1 MERKV
6 QIYIE
11 GERLE
16 LFNDEKIGIN
26 STVQNIADIAKV
38 FTDFSQ
44 SFTVPAS
51 PNNNK
56 IFEHFY
62 ANEVDGT
69 LNYNIRRDA
78 FIEIDLNSFRTGK
91 IQLEK
96 SEIKN
101 LATDSYTLTFYGDV
115 RSLKD
120 RFSEDKLSQLD
131 YSAYTH
137 PYTGAEVLDRVTD
150 IGMSYDVRYP
160 LISSKRVWQY
170 DEPTT
175 PLDNI
180 DTIDGRIFYDELF
193 PAIKVARVLD
203 VIEAT
208 YGVTF
213 SGSWLQTQ
221 RFQQLFMLCKN
232 AETFTNLTPTQRVDI
247 TAESNAS
254 NFDDIYSVAND
265 TATYTF
271 QSNTEFGDGE
281 HFMYMDI
288 QSLSVP
294 CTYYIDA
301 YRNGV
306 LAGTYT
312 GTTTQSIYW
321 GNVLNVQGVN
331 ETFYFEIRAN
341 TSVTIDIQ
349 LRNEFKYLITDP
361 SGSGQVFLYTSY
373 QTATCANAVLVGDL
387 NIAQNMPD
395 IKVSDFFSGLLKE
408 FNLTCYPL
416 STTEFYLEPLE
427 DWYARGVNYDIT
439 QYVTTDSIEIAR
451 IPLYKK
457 ISFSYQKSESFMNN
471 EFLGFF
477 NRSYGD
483 LDNAFNYDGSDY
495 SVQVPFENLL
505 FNKFSGTEIQVG
517 YALKNSPNF
526 EPYVP
531 KPVLLYY
538 NGMIDI
544 AANDFKF
551 DDGNIIYNIGNYAL
565 FGSDI
570 VENTI
575 NYSLNWGLEVSS
587 FYQTIISN
595 SLYQTY
601 YSNILNNLY
610 DRKNR
615 LTTVKCI
622 LPISILT
629 GLKLNDKLI
638 IRDKRYIINEMK
650 TELTTGEVTF
660 TLIYDLRPIVRRR
673 KFRPSITDTEVT
685 VGTNMKNLSVQG
697 DVDISGTDIISATP
711 ATFTTDTLITFEL
724 PPYGDVVYEIGS
736 EEGDY
741 IVSEDGIDILINEEG
756 DLELLTATINYTMQ
770 DGTIETEF
778 IDISR
783 A

>member
-16 LFNDEKIGIN
+16 LFNDEKINVN
-26 STVQNIADIAKV
+26 STVQNIADIAKE

-44 SFTVPAS
+44 SFTVPAT
-51 PNNNK
+51 PKNNA

-101 LATDSYTLTFYGDV
+101 LYTDSYTLTFYGDV

-150 IGMSYDVRYP
+150 IGMTYDVRYP

-193 PAIKVARVLD
+193 PAIKVARVFD
-203 VIEAT
+203 VLEAT

-232 AETFTNLTPTQRVDI
+232 ANSFTNLTPTERIDI
-247 TAESNAS
+247 TAQSNPS
-254 NFDDIYSVAND
+254 SFDNIYSVAND
-265 TATYTF
+265 NAIYTY
-271 QSNTEFGDGE
+271 QDTEIGDGE

-288 QSLSVP
+288 QALSQP

-306 LAGTYT
+306 LAGTFT
-312 GTTTQSIYW
+312 GTNTQTIYW

-331 ETFYFEIRAN
+331 ETFYFEVRAD
-341 TSVTIDIQ
+341 TTVTIGIQ
-349 LRNEFKYLITDP
+349 LRSTFSYTVVDP
-361 SGSGQVFLYTSY
+361 LTGAQSTMTSL
-373 QTATCANAVLVGDL
+373 QLATCADAVLVGDL

-395 IKVSDFFSGLLKE
+395 IKVSDFFSGILKE
-408 FNLTCYPL
+408 FNLTCYPI
-416 STTEFYLEPLE
+416 SPTEFYLEPLE
-427 DWYARGVNYDIT
+427 DWYARGAEYDIT
-439 QYVTTDSIEIAR
+439 QFVTTDSIDIAR

-457 ISFSYQKSESFMNN
+457 INFSYQKSESFMNR

-483 LDNAFNYDGSDY
+483 LESAFDFDGSEY

-517 YALKNSPNF
+517 YALKDSPSF
-526 EPYVP
+526 EPYIP
-531 KPVLLYY
+531 KLVLMYY
-538 NGMIDI
+538 NGMVDI

-551 DDGNIIYNIGNYAL
+551 DDGSIIYNIGNYAL
-565 FGSDI
+565 FGQDLI
-570 VENTI
+570 ENGV
-575 NYSLNWGLEVSS
+575 NYSLSWGIEVSS
-587 FYQTIISN
+587 FYQTINSN
-595 SLYQTY
+595 GLYQTY
-601 YSNILNNLY
+601 YSNILTNMY

-622 LPISILT
+622 LPISVLT
-629 GLKLNDKLI
+629 QLKLNDKLI

-650 TELTTGEVTF
+650 TELTSGEVTF
-660 TLIYDLRPIVRRR
+660 TLIYDLRPIRRRR
-673 KFRPSITDTEVT
+673 KIRPSVGDTQVA
-685 VGTNMKNLSVQG
+685 VGINMKNLSVQG

-711 ATFTTDTLITFEL
+711 DTFTEDTLIVFEL
-724 PPYGDVVYEIGS
+724 PPFGDEVVEIVS
-736 EEGDY
+736 EELDY
-741 IVSEDGIDILINEEG
+741 IVSEDGQNILINEEG

-770 DGTIETEF
+770 DGTIETEY
-778 IDISR
+778 IDITRS
-783 A
+783 

>member
-51 PNNNK
+51 PNNNQ

-115 RSLKD
+115 ISLKD

-203 VIEAT
+203 VLEAT

-232 AETFTNLTPTQRVDI
+232 AETFTNLTPTQRIDI
-247 TAESNAS
+247 TAQSNAS
-254 NFDDIYSVAND
+254 YFDDIYSVADD

-271 QSNTEFGDGE
+271 QNTETGDGE
-281 HFMYMDI
+281 HLMYMDI

-306 LAGTYT
+306 LAGTFT

-331 ETFYFEIRAN
+331 ETFYFEVRAD
-341 TSVTIDIQ
+341 TTVTIGIQ
-349 LRNEFKYLITDP
+349 LRSTFSYTVVDP
-361 SGSGQVFLYTSY
+361 LTGAQSTMTSL
-373 QTATCANAVLVGDL
+373 QLATCANAVLVGDL

-416 STTEFYLEPLE
+416 SPTEFYLEPLE
-427 DWYARGVNYDIT
+427 DWYARGANYDIT
-439 QYVTTDSIEIAR
+439 KYVTTDSIEIAR
-451 IPLYKK
+451 ILLYKK
-457 ISFSYQKSESFMNN
+457 INFSYQRSESFMNK

-477 NRSYGD
+477 NRIYGD
-483 LDNAFNYDGSDY
+483 LENSFVYDGSDY
-495 SVQVPFENLL
+495 SIQVPFENML

-517 YALKNSPNF
+517 YALKDSPSF
-526 EPYVP
+526 ETYVP

-565 FGSDI
+565 FGPDI

-610 DRKNR
+610 ARKNR

-650 TELTTGEVTF
+650 TELTSGEVTF

-673 KFRPSITDTEVT
+673 KFKPSKTDTQVT

-724 PPYGDVVYEIGS
+724 PPFGNDVFEIGS

-741 IVSEDGIDILINEEG
+741 IVSEDGQNVLINEEG

-783 A
+783 S

>member
-16 LFNDEKIGIN
+16 LFNDEKINVN

-44 SFTVPAS
+44 SFTVPAT
-51 PNNNK
+51 PKNNA

-69 LNYNIRRDA
+69 LNYNLRRDA
-78 FIEIDLNSFRTGK
+78 FIEIDLSSFRTGK

-101 LATDSYTLTFYGDV
+101 LYTDSYTLTFYGDV

-193 PAIKVARVLD
+193 PAIKVARVFD
-203 VIEAT
+203 VLEAT
-208 YGVTF
+208 YGITF

-232 AETFTNLTPTQRVDI
+232 ANTFTNLTPTQRVDI
-247 TAESNAS
+247 ISQSNAS
-254 NFDDIYSVAND
+254 YFDDIYSVAND
-265 TATYTF
+265 TATYTY
-271 QSNTEFGDGE
+271 QNTETGDGE

-288 QSLSVP
+288 QSLSQP

-306 LAGTYT
+306 LAGTFT
-312 GTTTQSIYW
+312 GTTTQTIYW
-321 GNVLNVQGVN
+321 GNVLNIQGVN
-331 ETFYFEIRAN
+331 ETFYFEVRAD
-341 TSVTIDIQ
+341 TTVTIGIQ
-349 LRNEFKYLITDP
+349 LRSVFTHLILDPVTGQQVIYTDL
-361 SGSGQVFLYTSY
+361 QL
-373 QTATCANAVLVGDL
+373 ATCADAVLVGDL

-395 IKVSDFFSGLLKE
+395 IKVSDFFSGILKE
-408 FNLTCYPL
+408 FNLTCYPI

-427 DWYARGVNYDIT
+427 DWYARGADYDIT
-439 QYVTTDSIEIAR
+439 QFVTTDSIDIAR

-457 ISFSYQKSESFMNN
+457 INFSYQKSESFMNK
-471 EFLGFF
+471 EFFGFF

-483 LDNAFNYDGSDY
+483 LESAFDFDGSEY

-517 YALKNSPNF
+517 YSLKDSPSF

-531 KPVLLYY
+531 KPVLMYY
-538 NGMIDI
+538 NGMVDI

-551 DDGNIIYNIGNYAL
+551 DDGSIIYNIGNYAL
-565 FGSDI
+565 FGQDLI
-570 VENTI
+570 ENGI
-575 NYSLNWGLEVSS
+575 NYSLNWGIEVSS
-587 FYQTIISN
+587 FYQTINSN
-595 SLYQTY
+595 GLYQTY
-601 YSNILNNLY
+601 YSNILTNLY

-629 GLKLNDKLI
+629 QLKLNDKLI

-650 TELTTGEVTF
+650 TELTSGEVTF
-660 TLIYDLRPIVRRR
+660 TLIYDLRPIRRRR
-673 KFRPSITDTEVT
+673 KIRPSIGDTQVT

-711 ATFTTDTLITFEL
+711 DTFTEDTLIVFEL
-724 PPYGDVVYEIGS
+724 PPFGDEVVEIVS
-736 EEGDY
+736 EELDY
-741 IVSEDGIDILINEEG
+741 IVSEDGQNILINEEG
-756 DLELLTATINYTMQ
+756 DLELFTATINYTMQ
-770 DGTIETEF
+770 DGTIETEY
-778 IDISR
+778 IDITRS
-783 A
+783 

>member
-16 LFNDEKIGIN
+16 LFNDEKISVN
-26 STVQNIADIAKV
+26 STVQNIADISKV

-51 PNNNK
+51 PKNNA

-69 LNYNIRRDA
+69 LNYNLRRDA

-101 LATDSYTLTFYGDV
+101 LYTDSYTLTFYGDV

-137 PYTGAEVLDRVTD
+137 VYSGAEVLDRVTD
-150 IGMSYDVRYP
+150 IGMNYDVRYP
-160 LISSKRVWQY
+160 LISSKRLWTY
-170 DEPTT
+170 DDPAT

-180 DTIDGRIFYDELF
+180 DTIDGRIFYYELF

-203 VIEAT
+203 VLEST

-213 SGSWLQTQ
+213 SGSWLQTE

-232 AETFTNLTPTQRVDI
+232 AETFTNLTPSERVDI
-247 TAESNAS
+247 ISGGSLFDTTNDLVSYDFDSVVISGNHELTFRVLSAS
-254 NFDDIYSVAND
+254 NSA
-265 TATYTF
+265 
-271 QSNTEFGDGE
+271 
-281 HFMYMDI
+281 
-288 QSLSVP
+288 
-294 CTYYIDA
+294 TYYIDK
-301 YRNGV
+301 YNNGV
-306 LAGTYT
+306 LTGTYT
-312 GTTTQSIYW
+312 GTGVNDYFM
-321 GNVLNVQGVN
+321 GNVNNVQGLDAD
-331 ETFYFEIRAN
+331 FYFEVKAT
-341 TSVTIDIQ
+341 TSVTLSVEIVDVF
-349 LRNEFKYLITDP
+349 NYLIDDP
-361 SGSGQVFLYTSY
+361 LTGQPITQVAI
-373 QTATCANAVLVGDL
+373 QVGTCANVVLDGNL

-395 IKVSDFFSGLLKE
+395 IKVSDFFSGLLKQ

-416 STTEFYLEPLE
+416 SPTEFYLEPLE
-427 DWYARGVNYDIT
+427 DWYARGANYDIT

-457 ISFSYQKSESFMNN
+457 IKFSYQKSESFMNN

-483 LDNAFNYDGSDY
+483 LESAFNYDGAEY
-495 SVQVPFENLL
+495 SIQTPFENLH

-517 YALKNSPNF
+517 YALKDEPNF

-538 NGMIDI
+538 NGMVNIV
-544 AANDFKF
+544 ANDFKF
-551 DDGNIIYNIGNYAL
+551 DDGSIIYNIGNYAL
-565 FGSDI
+565 FGQDI
-570 VENTI
+570 TENGVDF
-575 NYSLNWGLEVSS
+575 SLNWGEE
-587 FYQTIISN
+587 ISTFTQVVN
-595 SLYQTY
+595 PNGLYQSY
-601 YSNILNNLY
+601 YSNILTNLY

-650 TELTTGEVTF
+650 TELTSGETTF
-660 TLIYDLRPIVRRR
+660 TLIYDLRPITRRR
-673 KFRPSITDTEVT
+673 KIKPPIGDIEVT
-685 VGTNMKNLSVQG
+685 IGTNMKNLSVQG

-736 EEGDY
+736 EEADY
-741 IVSEDGIDILINEEG
+741 IVSEDGQDVLINEEG
-756 DLELLTATINYTMQ
+756 DLELFTATINYTMQ
-770 DGTIETEF
+770 DGTIETEY
-778 IDISR
+778 IDITRS
-783 A
+783 